1 MNINKALQRG
11 FTLVELLIVTI
22 ILAILAAI
30 VIPQFAA
37 TTDDAKLAALDSN
50 LSSIRAAVDL
60 YYQQH
65 GSYPS
70 ANLSS
75 GASCPASGTAGT
87 GAINTNTA
95 FIDQLSRYSN
105 AAGQTC
111 TTTDTTFTYGPYIK
125 KDTLPK
131 NPITDNAALVVITTG
146 ALGMTGNATP
156 AGWKF
161 DNKTGQ
167 FIADDA
173 ANDDR

>member
-1 MNINKALQRG
+1 MNINKALHRG

-65 GSYPS
+65 GEYPS
-70 ANLSS
+70 ANLATGATCPNS
-75 GASCPASGTAGT
+75 GAAGSGSADSS
-87 GAINTNTA
+87 AA
-95 FIDQLSRYSN
+95 FISQLSRYSN

-111 TTTDTTFTYGPYIK
+111 TTTDATFGYGPYIK

-131 NPITDNAALVVITTG
+131 NPVTDNAALLVITVG
-146 ALGMTGNATP
+146 ALGMTGNASP